1 VVAGQY
7 RLQIG
12 SVVQPSELA
21 EPAAL
26 AIEADA
32 TATKVPSP

>member
-1 VVAGQY
+1 
-7 RLQIG
+7 
-12 SVVQPSELA
+12 VQPSELA